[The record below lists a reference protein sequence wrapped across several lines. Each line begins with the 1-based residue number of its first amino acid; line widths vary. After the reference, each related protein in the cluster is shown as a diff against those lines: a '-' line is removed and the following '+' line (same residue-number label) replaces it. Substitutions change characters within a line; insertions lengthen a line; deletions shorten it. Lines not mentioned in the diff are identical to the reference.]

1 MREMEDLGLLEA
13 TLPEVAGLSGIS
25 QSPPHHEDVMSHT
38 WSVLNW
44 LESLEKVLFFG
55 SEGDAALDFAHTALE
70 AYLNPLRVYLERD
83 VDGGLDGRIILR
95 LAALFHDVG
104 KRDTYRIDEGDR
116 IRFFGHE
123 EVGAELAAKRLRQL
137 CLSKDA
143 IVQVSRIVSGH
154 MRPLSLAQAQ
164 GANPSRR
171 AVYRYFR
178 ALDRNGLD
186 IGLLALADHLA
197 TYDGSGDWG
206 TWETLVGLVAQLYQF
221 YFERHEEA
229 VNPVPLLNGQDL
241 IDLFDMESG
250 PEIGRI
256 LRLIEEGQAAGEIE
270 SREEAVHFAQE
281 QIN

>member
-1 MREMEDLGLLEA
+1 
-13 TLPEVAGLSGIS
+13 
-25 QSPPHHEDVMSHT
+25 MSHT

-44 LESLEKVLFFG
+44 LERLETILFFG
-55 SEGDAALDFAHTALE
+55 SEGDDAALDFAHTALE
-70 AYLNPLRVYLERD
+70 AYRDPLRVYLDRA

-104 KRDTYRIDEGDR
+104 KRDTYRIDEEDR
-116 IRFFGHE
+116 IRFFGHD
-123 EVGAELAAKRLRQL
+123 EVGAELASNRLRQL
-137 CLSKDA
+137 CLSRDA
-143 IVQVSRIVSGH
+143 ISQVRRIVAGH

-164 GANPSRR
+164 GANTSRR

-197 TYDGSGDWG
+197 TYDGPGDWG
-206 TWETLVGLVAQLYQF
+206 GWETLIGLVKQLYQF

-229 VNPVPLLNGQDL
+229 VKPVPLLNGQDL
-241 IDLFDMESG
+241 IDLFDMEPG

-256 LRLIEEGQAAGEIE
+256 LRLIEEGQAAGEIG
-270 SREEAVHFAQE
+270 SREEALRFAQE
-281 QIN
+281 QII